1 VAEYTYQ
8 IIDLRTQT
16 FLAELP
22 FEAVS
27 FTLLLNGSGKF
38 QGTIVVGPDLRTSG
52 LDLYDLTTPVR
63 RCIYVLRDG
72 VPLWGGL
79 IWTRKYD
86 SATKHLDL
94 NCGDWWSYY
103 GSRKALLNVMLPVTD
118 PLYIA
123 TQSGLNFIAQDQNT
137 IARGLVKNAD
147 NTLGGSIGLVYDT
160 GSSGVVRDRVY
171 NGYDLGDVSSLL
183 TNLINVSGGPDIRF
197 DIALGAGGSIVR
209 RMLVGTPLLG
219 ALGSPN
225 IWEYGGNIQS
235 YVWPS
240 DGSKMATRIYA
251 VGNGT
256 GVSLPVAVADDAT
269 RYALGWPLLEGET
282 SYNTVADA
290 VDLQNHA
297 NADQTAARSPVVLPQ
312 LIVRADIAPILGTY
326 APGDDAQVIIQ
337 DDFLANGINT
347 TMRIVQIDVK
357 PDPVIGEQVILT
369 MAPGSDE
376 VTF

>member
-1 VAEYTYQ
+1 
-8 IIDLRTQT
+8 
-16 FLAELP
+16 
-22 FEAVS
+22 
-27 FTLLLNGSGKF
+27 
-38 QGTIVVGPDLRTSG
+38 
-52 LDLYDLTTPVR
+52 
-63 RCIYVLRDG
+63 
-72 VPLWGGL
+72 
-79 IWTRKYD
+79 
-86 SATKHLDL
+86 
-94 NCGDWWSYY
+94 
-103 GSRKALLNVMLPVTD
+103 
-118 PLYIA
+118 
-123 TQSGLNFIAQDQNT
+123 
-137 IARGLVKNAD
+137 
-147 NTLGGSIGLVYDT
+147 
-160 GSSGVVRDRVY
+160 
-171 NGYDLGDVSSLL
+171 
-183 TNLINVSGGPDIRF
+183 
-197 DIALGAGGSIVR
+197 
-209 RMLVGTPLLG
+209 
-219 ALGSPN
+219 
-225 IWEYGGNIQS
+225 
-235 YVWPS
+235 
-240 DGSKMATRIYA
+240 MATRIYA